1 MAPGLDE
8 HADGGQY
15 VTNADGDKVYGVW
28 FIPPDEP
35 TPTVIV
41 NMQARPLSGGFP
53 YPRPPPYRGN
63 AGRRCEKGR
72 FTTALGAPTVS
83 IRSAPGSSLFPY
95 KPWRRVISY
104 RPAVKPG
111 KAADDDGMVVVG
123 SKSRRLDSSAADQN

>member
-1 MAPGLDE
+1 MDEYVANILFTDGVWRPVYE

-53 YPRPPPYRGN
+53 YPR
-63 AGRRCEKGR
+63 
-72 FTTALGAPTVS
+72 FTVPWQCRATVREGTLHNGAWAPTVS
-83 IRSAPGSSLFPY
+83 IRPPPAVHSSPTS
-95 KPWRRVISY
+95 RGDGSY
-104 RPAVKPG
+104 RIALP
-111 KAADDDGMVVVG
+111 
-123 SKSRRLDSSAADQN
+123 